1 MTTVVKLSAPS
12 ELDEPQAG
20 EGDSSEM
27 GRVVSSD
34 LSGQLGLG
42 SMPVGE
48 MVVTNGDVLAD
59 VFKRVDELEARVES
73 LETENADLR
82 EDRDEL
88 IDAVQRI
95 GDLLDQADSLK
106 QVSLPENP
114 QNK

>member
-1 MTTVVKLSAPS
+1 VTTVVKLSAPS

-34 LSGQLGLG
+34 LSGHLGLG

-48 MVVTNGDVLAD
+48 MVVANGDVLAD

-73 LETENADLR
+73 LEAENADLR
-82 EDRDEL
+82 GDRDEL
-88 IDAVQRI
+88 VDSVQEI
-95 GDLLDQADSLK
+95 GRLLDRADSLK
-106 QVSLPENP
+106 QVSLPEEP
-114 QNK
+114 